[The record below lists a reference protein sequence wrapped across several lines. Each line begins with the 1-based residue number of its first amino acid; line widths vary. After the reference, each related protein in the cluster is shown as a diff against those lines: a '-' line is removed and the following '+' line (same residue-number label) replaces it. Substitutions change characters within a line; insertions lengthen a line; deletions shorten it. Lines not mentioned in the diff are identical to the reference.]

1 MANASRSRNETV
13 VMSAKTEIRLGVA
26 DHGEALSREEF
37 AEAIFEE
44 PWRYELVNGRLVV
57 MSPSGQ
63 EHVETGE
70 PFRDA
75 VVAYKLA
82 HPEQI
87 AHVVSE
93 AWISI
98 DEKTQR
104 IADLAVYLKSARL
117 KVEIPERVPELVD
130 ETVSGGG
137 EDRGR
142 DYVDKRAE
150 YQKAGVKEYAIV
162 DRFEERVTVLRRSRG
177 RFVASEL
184 GPGDTYTSPLLPGLK
199 IPLRGII

>member
-1 MANASRSRNETV
+1 MV
-13 VMSAKTEIRLGVA
+13 VMSTKTEIRLGVA
-26 DHGEALSREEF
+26 NHGEPLSREEF
-37 AEAIFEE
+37 GEAIFEE
-44 PWRYELVNGRLVV
+44 PWRYELVNGRLLV

-75 VVAYKLA
+75 IVAYKLA
-82 HPEQI
+82 HPERV

-98 DEKTQR
+98 DERNQR
-104 IADLAVYLKSARL
+104 IADLAVYLKTARVKL
-117 KVEIPERVPELVD
+117 AIPERVSELVF

-137 EDRGR
+137 EDRQR

-150 YQKAGVKEYAIV
+150 YQKAGVKEHVIV

>member
-1 MANASRSRNETV
+1 MV
-13 VMSAKTEIRLGVA
+13 VMSTKTEIRLGVA
-26 DHGEALSREEF
+26 NHGETLSREEF

-44 PWRYELVNGRLVV
+44 PWRYELVNGRLLV

-82 HPEQI
+82 HPGRI

-104 IADLAVYLKSARL
+104 IADLAVYLKTARVKL
-117 KVEIPERVPELVD
+117 EIPERVPELVF

-137 EDRGR
+137 EDRQR

-150 YQKAGVKEYAIV
+150 YQKAGVKEYVIV

-184 GPGDTYTSPLLPGLK
+184 GPGDTHTSPLLPGLK